1 MDKYLIRIRLPN
13 TRQTRQTK
21 SVQHIR
27 GFGIGF
33 FDFADKIKMN
43 MTRVTQGKLTIP
55 VLIQIIVIMIDNIL
69 QE

>member
-1 MDKYLIRIRLPN
+1 MRSRLPN

-27 GFGIGF
+27 GLGIGF
-33 FDFADKIKMN
+33 FNFADKIKMN
-43 MTRVTQGKLTIP
+43 VTRVTESKLTIP